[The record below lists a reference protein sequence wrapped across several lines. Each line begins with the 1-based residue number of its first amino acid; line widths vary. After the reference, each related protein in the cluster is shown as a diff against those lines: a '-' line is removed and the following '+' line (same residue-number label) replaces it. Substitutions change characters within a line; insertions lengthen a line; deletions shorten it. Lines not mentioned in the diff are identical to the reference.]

1 MKIGQVGIMPENA
14 KKEIWVKGKAT
25 IWKWETVTKRR

>member
-14 KKEIWVKGKAT
+14 KKEMLVKPT
-25 IWKWETVTKRR
+25 IWKWETFTKRR